1 MKKLTLLTVT
11 LITFMTSCHADRFE
25 QIDAI
30 LIDQQEQINDLNAD
44 LETKANTLQSNIDTL
59 SNNLDAASVDLSTRI
74 SDLNIYVD
82 DQDQNVLDILNAL
95 IDDATDTIDDLDDRI
110 STELE
115 QLNMNLD
122 ITVEDINTI
131 EANIIELNTE
141 LATTRGELSL
151 ELTSL
156 LTSLNGDLLAEVAD
170 ILREYLNIEYTQIVV
185 DVSNDTPVVVPT
197 GTTSGTV
204 SGTSTETIVIVDV
217 VDDLFTYANDAD
229 TTISNSS
236 AAPND
241 IVITLGNGA
250 TETFTPNAGETQTEF
265 TDRIKAWIDAN

>member
-59 SNNLDAASVDLSTRI
+59 SSNLDAASVDLSTRI

-122 ITVEDINTI
+122 INVEDINTI

-141 LATTRGELSL
+141 LAATRGELSL

-185 DVSNDTPVVVPT
+185 DVSTDAPVVVPT

-204 SGTSTETIVIVDV
+204 SNTGTIVINNVI
-217 VDDLFTYANDAD
+217 DDLFLYAGAAAV
-229 TTISNSS
+229 ISNSS
-236 AAPND
+236 LVPLE
-241 IVITLGNGA
+241 ITVDLGDRS
-250 TETFTPNAGETQTEF
+250 ETFTPNAGETQTEF